1 MPGLPLPPAIDEF
14 LSRANPAVMATLRPD
29 GSPHTAPTWYDWED
43 GRALVNMEASRRRR
57 AHIRRDPRVAMSVL
71 DDDSWY
77 RHVTLSGRVV
87 SIEADPDHRD
97 MDRLS
102 VRYTGSP
109 HQDRDQERWSA
120 WIEVT
125 SWYGW
130 VGSGPWLG

>member
-14 LSRANPAVMATLRPD
+14 LSRPNPAVMATLRPD

-43 GRALVNMEASRRRR
+43 GRALVNMEASRRRL

-125 SWYGW
+125 GWYGW
-130 VGSGPWLG
+130 VGNGPWLG

>member
-1 MPGLPLPPAIDEF
+1 MPGLPLPPAIDDF
-14 LSRANPAVMATLRPD
+14 LSRPNPAVMATLRPD

-43 GRALVNMEASRRRR
+43 GRALVNMEASQRRL
-57 AHIRRDPRVAMSVL
+57 ANIRRDPRVAMSVL
-71 DDDSWY
+71 DDGSWY

-102 VRYTGSP
+102 VRYTGLP
-109 HQDRDQERWSA
+109 HERRDQERWSA
-120 WIEVT
+120 WVAIT

>member
-14 LSRANPAVMATLRPD
+14 LSRPNPAVMATLRPD

-43 GRALVNMEASRRRR
+43 GRALVNMEASRRRL

-120 WIEVT
+120 WSEVT